1 MTIAVVIP
9 TLNEEQALPRTLSH
23 TLGLGFDEII
33 VVDGGSS
40 DRTQAIVRSLAGKGY
55 GARDHRQEMDSSP
68 LDPIPSPSPSA
79 PRLAL
84 LTSPPGRARQMNRG
98 AAEANS
104 DVLLFLHADTLLPRE
119 AKDAILAALRDPACV
134 GGRFDVRF
142 DCNSHLGRVIGA
154 MMNLRSRLTGIATG
168 DQAIFVRKTVFERMG
183 GYADIPLMEDIEFT
197 KRLRRLGRVAALSA
211 TVVTSY
217 RRWNLRGPVRTILL
231 MWTLRFLYWLGVN
244 PNRLSRWYVAVR

>member
-23 TLGLGFDEII
+23 TIGLGFDEII
-33 VVDGGSS
+33 VVDGGSG
-40 DRTQAIVRSLAGKGY
+40 DRTQAIVRSLAGT
-55 GARDHRQEMDSSP
+55 
-68 LDPIPSPSPSA
+68 
-79 PRLAL
+79 L

-142 DCNSHLGRVIGA
+142 DCDSHLGRVIGA

-168 DQAIFVRKTVFERMG
+168 DQAIFVRKTVFERAG

-217 RRWNLRGPVRTILL
+217 RRWNLCGPVRTILL
-231 MWTLRFLYWLGVN
+231 MWTLRLLYWLGVN